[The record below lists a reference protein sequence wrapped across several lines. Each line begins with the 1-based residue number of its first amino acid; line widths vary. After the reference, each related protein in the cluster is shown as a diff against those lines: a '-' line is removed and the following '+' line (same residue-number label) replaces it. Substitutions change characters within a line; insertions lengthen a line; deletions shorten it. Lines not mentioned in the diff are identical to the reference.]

1 MAPCGPQSVN
11 VGASNRGA
19 QTGVYRRDQ
28 TSHDWARAA
37 SRSLPAV
44 GKCSAMPDG
53 FIRIE
58 TSDRVAVI
66 RFDRGDKA
74 NALSAEALRQLGDA
88 ARSFHACPDISAVIL
103 TGQAQNFTLGADL
116 KDPTRAEQRAQ
127 KLAARRISLRAG
139 PQACEAFEKIDAL
152 TIVAIEGWCVG
163 GGAALAVA
171 CDLRVMAKSA
181 VVYVPEVARGMNMSW
196 GSIPR
201 MTALV
206 GPARAKRLA
215 ALCEKVDAATALA
228 WGLADAVSED
238 GQSLERAMEF
248 ARAAA
253 ALPPSALK
261 MVKRDVNIAAL
272 ALSQAT
278 AHRDLEAFLLMER
291 SDDFAEGVSSFLE
304 RREPKFSGD

>member
-1 MAPCGPQSVN
+1 MGKHTAMSE
-11 VGASNRGA
+11 GAVSIEIG
-19 QTGVYRRDQ
+19 D
-28 TSHDWARAA
+28 
-37 SRSLPAV
+37 
-44 GKCSAMPDG
+44 
-53 FIRIE
+53 RIAI
-58 TSDRVAVI
+58 V

-74 NALSAEALRQLGDA
+74 NALSTDTMRQLTDA

-103 TGQAQNFTLGADL
+103 VGQAQNFTLGADL
-116 KDPTRAEQRAQ
+116 RDPARMEQRAQ
-127 KLAARRISLRAG
+127 KLGSRRISLRVG
-139 PQACEAFEKIDAL
+139 PEMCEAFEKIDAL
-152 TIVAIEGWCVG
+152 TIAAIEGWCVG

-181 VVYVPEVARGMNMSW
+181 TVYVPEVARGMNMSW

-215 ALCEKVDAATALA
+215 ALCEKVDAATALS

-238 GQSLERAMEF
+238 GQALERAMEF
-248 ARAAA
+248 ASAAA
-253 ALPPSALK
+253 ALPPTALK

-278 AHRDLEAFLLMER
+278 AHRDLEAFALMER

-304 RREPKFSGD
+304 GREPKFSGD

>member
-1 MAPCGPQSVN
+1 
-11 VGASNRGA
+11 
-19 QTGVYRRDQ
+19 
-28 TSHDWARAA
+28 
-37 SRSLPAV
+37 
-44 GKCSAMPDG
+44 MPDR
-53 FIRIE
+53 FVRIE
-58 TSDRVAVI
+58 FSERIAIV

-74 NALSAEALRQLGDA
+74 NALSAEALRQLTEA
-88 ARSFHACPDISAVIL
+88 ARIFHARPDISAVVI

-116 KDPTRAEQRAQ
+116 KDPARAAHRAE
-127 KLAARRISLRAG
+127 KLSARRISLRAG
-139 PQACEAFEKIDAL
+139 PEMCEAFERIDAL
-152 TIVAIEGWCVG
+152 TIAAIEGWCVG

-181 VVYVPEVARGMNMSW
+181 TVYVPEVARGMNMSW

-215 ALCEKVDAATALA
+215 ALCEKIDAATALA

-238 GQSLERAMEF
+238 GQAVGRAMEF
-248 ARAAA
+248 AKAAA
-253 ALPPSALK
+253 ALPPTALK

-278 AHRDLEAFLLMER
+278 AHRDLESFALMER

-304 RREPKFSGD
+304 GREPKFSGD